1 MTKCAPQCPACVTRR
16 SALALGLAA
25 VATPA
30 QALDAIEPRFRRTPT
45 PGGSRRI
52 ALTLDACNGGFDR
65 RIADALV
72 AHHARATIFL
82 TADWIRQ
89 NPAGLAFLR
98 AHPENFRFENHGQ
111 HHLPAVLGTGT
122 IWGLRIA
129 GTLDAV
135 RREVTGGAAAIHAA
149 TGTTPR
155 WYRAAAARYS
165 PAAIA
170 EITSL
175 GFAIAAFTLNGD
187 EGASLPAHAVASRVA
202 AARDGD
208 ILIGHINQPHR
219 SSGEGWARAVATLAQ
234 SGIIPTVLTIDR
246 CPAAPSD

>member
-1 MTKCAPQCPACVTRR
+1 MAAHCPACMPRR
-16 SALALGLAA
+16 AALALGLATL
-25 VATPA
+25 ATPA
-30 QALDAIEPRFRRTPT
+30 AALDAIEPRFRRSPA
-45 PGGSRRI
+45 PDGRRRV

-65 RIADALV
+65 RIADAVV

-89 NPAGLAFLR
+89 NPAGLAFLL
-98 AHPENFRFENHGQ
+98 AHKENFRFENHGQ

-135 RREVTGGAAAIHAA
+135 RREVTEGAAAILAA
-149 TGTTPR
+149 TGTTPH

-165 PAAIA
+165 PAAIPA
-170 EITSL
+170 ITRL

-187 EGASLPAHAVASRVA
+187 AGASLPAHTVAARAS

-219 SSGEGWARAVATLAQ
+219 PSGEGWARAIATLAG
-234 SGIIPTVLTIDR
+234 SGVIW
-246 CPAAPSD
+246 SDLDAMRPILMSP